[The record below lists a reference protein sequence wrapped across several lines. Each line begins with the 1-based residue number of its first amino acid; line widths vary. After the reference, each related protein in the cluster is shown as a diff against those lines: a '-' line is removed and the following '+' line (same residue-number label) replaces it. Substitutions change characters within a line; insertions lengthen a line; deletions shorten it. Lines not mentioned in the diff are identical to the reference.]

1 MVARW
6 PRRHGTR
13 IKIWNTSDWT
23 LSQTIYPTLFLAPG
37 SEEMSYDSLSWSHDS
52 TKLALGSW
60 VNTVTIWDVA
70 NGNLVSTLQ
79 HASDVT
85 SVAWSPD
92 GKWIA
97 SSSLD
102 WTVRVWDAQSGVEVK
117 RMDVPSQD
125 GIQPYPSSVTWKG
138 DSTQLAY
145 FYLDSAKDK
154 YRIAIWGDAAV

>member
-23 LSQTIYPTLFLAPG
+23 LIQTIYPTPFLMPG
-37 SEEMSYDSLSWSHDS
+37 SEEIYYDSLSWSHDS

-70 NGNLVSTLQ
+70 NGTLVSTLQ
-79 HASDVT
+79 HDWDVR

-102 WTVRVWDAQSGVEVK
+102 RTVRIWDAQSGVEVK

-125 GIQPYPSSVTWKG
+125 GIQPYPASVTWND
-138 DSTQLAY
+138 DSTQLAFY
-145 FYLDSAKDK
+145 YLDIAKDK